1 MYPQPDSIPPDEV
14 RAQLERVLASHRFD
28 AADSLACYLRVVV
41 HETLAGRGQSLEQDS
56 VASQALGP
64 SVSLNSHVEPI
75 VRVQAGRLRRAL
87 RRYYETLGAEDPV
100 IIEVPRGSY
109 VPIFRYN

>member
-1 MYPQPDSIPPDEV
+1 MYLQPETIPPEEV
-14 RAQLERVLASHRFD
+14 HAQLHRVLSSPRFD
-28 AADSLACYLRVVV
+28 ASDSLARYLRVVV
-41 HETLAGRGQSLEQDS
+41 HETLAGRGQSLEQDT
-56 VASQALGP
+56 VATQALGP

-100 IIEVPRGSY
+100 IIEVPKGSY
-109 VPIFRYN
+109 VPIFRYI